1 MSSAPLESTAVN
13 RARRKIALRLLPIV
27 FTMYIVNYLD
37 RANISFAHT
46 PMIKELDFS
55 EGVYGFGA
63 GIFFVGYLVFEIPGA
78 LIVEHFGARRWM
90 ARILISWGFC
100 SAAVGL
106 VGTSPMVDAFL
117 TRPNQF
123 YLARFLLGL
132 AEAGFYPGIIVYLT
146 HWFSLHD
153 RARAMSG
160 LILGI
165 PIALGLGAP
174 ISAAILQV
182 QWFGYSG
189 WRWLFI
195 LEGLPAVALGLF
207 TWFYLTD
214 RPKHAHWLEP
224 GERDWIDNTLESERL
239 AKQDTA
245 HITIWQSFG
254 QRNVILLAL
263 ALFSANLNSY
273 TFIFWLPSVI
283 GRASGLSVT
292 RSTLYSGLPY
302 ALAILATILVSY
314 LSDRSGRRRFYAIV
328 PMVVTGLAL
337 MASAVPGQPFW
348 LAMVWLCLA
357 GAGIYAGSPSFWVL
371 STVTLQSSAAAASI
385 GMINA
390 IANFSG
396 FVAPSIVGALKTHG
410 FSHAQIVPFVAC
422 GPLVASVLVALL
434 RVPRPTELQPEEIK
448 ELGPASNLEVE

>member
-1 MSSAPLESTAVN
+1 
-13 RARRKIALRLLPIV
+13 
-27 FTMYIVNYLD
+27 
-37 RANISFAHT
+37 
-46 PMIKELDFS
+46 
-55 EGVYGFGA
+55 
-63 GIFFVGYLVFEIPGA
+63 
-78 LIVEHFGARRWM
+78 M

-106 VGTSPMVDAFL
+106 VGTSPTIDAVL
-117 TRPNQF
+117 TRPINSIW
-123 YLARFLLGL
+123 LAFMLGL

-146 HWFSLHD
+146 HWFSLPD

-165 PIALGLGAP
+165 PIALGLGAA

-182 QWFGYSG
+182 HWFGYSG

-207 TWFYLTD
+207 TLFYLTD
-214 RPKHAHWLEP
+214 RPKHAHWLESRRARLDRQHAR
-224 GERDWIDNTLESERL
+224 ERAARQARHRTHHDLAVLSPAQRDSAGVGVVLRQSEQL
-239 AKQDTA
+239 
-245 HITIWQSFG
+245 HI
-254 QRNVILLAL
+254 RLLAAERHRQACVRPL
-263 ALFSANLNSY
+263 GNRL
-273 TFIFWLPSVI
+273 
-283 GRASGLSVT
+283 
-292 RSTLYSGLPY
+292 TLYSGLPY
-302 ALAILATILVSY
+302 ALAILATIVVSY

-337 MASAVPGQPFW
+337 MLSAIPDQPFW
-348 LAMVWLCLA
+348 MLMVWLCLA

-371 STVTLQSSAAAASI
+371 STVTLQASAAAASI

-396 FVAPSIVGALKTHG
+396 YVAPPIVGKMLDHG
-410 FSHAQIVPFVAC
+410 WSHNQIVPLVAC
-422 GPLVASVLVALL
+422 GPLVGAVLVALL
-434 RVPRPTELQPEEIK
+434 RIPRPSELQAEKIK